1 MLSDRRSNRTL
12 VLLFLYNSYIQ
23 CCRNFRAAGV
33 CSNKAI
39 VPADLQLSCKREQ
52 KQIIFWLCRAQP
64 TINKI
69 NLPEYNIRIFQSAM
83 LPALY
88 SKKAFGFNSF
98 NYSNFFN
105 SLINN
110 S

>member
-1 MLSDRRSNRTL
+1 M
-12 VLLFLYNSYIQ
+12 
-23 CCRNFRAAGV
+23 CRLI
-33 CSNKAI
+33 C
-39 VPADLQLSCKREQ
+39 
-52 KQIIFWLCRAQP
+52 
-64 TINKI
+64 

>member
-1 MLSDRRSNRTL
+1 
-12 VLLFLYNSYIQ
+12 
-23 CCRNFRAAGV
+23 
-33 CSNKAI
+33 
-39 VPADLQLSCKREQ
+39 
-52 KQIIFWLCRAQP
+52 
-64 TINKI
+64 
-69 NLPEYNIRIFQSAM
+69 M

-88 SKKAFGFNSF
+88 CKKAFGFNSF